1 MKLYYAPGT
10 VSVVV
15 AIALHEAGLEFDPH
29 KVSFAAAEQTK
40 PAYHAINPKGR
51 VPALEVEG
59 AVLTETGAILDY
71 IAAVAPAA
79 DLMPSDPIGAARVRA
94 VIHYLASTMQVN
106 HAHGPR
112 ASRWATE
119 PSSHADMRAQMP
131 KNMTA
136 SAQFVENHCLTGPF
150 VTGNRLTVA
159 DAHLFVMCLWLSGD
173 GVDVAAFPRITAFLE
188 AMEVRPSVKAV
199 RAADML

>member
-94 VIHYLASTMQVN
+94 VIHYLASTMPGQSC
-106 HAHGPR
+106 AWPAPPR
-112 ASRWATE
+112 
-119 PSSHADMRAQMP
+119 
-131 KNMTA
+131 
-136 SAQFVENHCLTGPF
+136 VG
-150 VTGNRLTVA
+150 
-159 DAHLFVMCLWLSGD
+159 
-173 GVDVAAFPRITAFLE
+173 
-188 AMEVRPSVKAV
+188 RPSRRRMPTCAH
-199 RAADML
+199 RCPRT